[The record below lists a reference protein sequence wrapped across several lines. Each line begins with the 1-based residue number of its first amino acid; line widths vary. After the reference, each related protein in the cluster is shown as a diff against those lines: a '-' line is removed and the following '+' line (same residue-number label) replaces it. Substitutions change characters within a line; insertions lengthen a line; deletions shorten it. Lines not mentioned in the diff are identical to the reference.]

1 MAFGSLHLT
10 DTAFARQRTRE
21 FRSERAAP
29 PHPRVQTITPESSTT
44 RELIGLIN
52 TSAFSLPM
60 FTVRGMRELCEFTQ
74 RVLELRLITSALRK
88 RAGRERQRSG
98 NRQSLIIEQFWR
110 KVPRRS
116 QLCSFVAVSGRSRR
130 LLQGRSRSLEAVPVD
145 AQLSYFRFKC
155 LSWNSQLN
163 GGASWTPNRA
173 FGFPECGFEHFSFV
187 LGKVSN
193 ERNRRH
199 S

>member
-1 MAFGSLHLT
+1 
-10 DTAFARQRTRE
+10 
-21 FRSERAAP
+21 
-29 PHPRVQTITPESSTT
+29 
-44 RELIGLIN
+44 
-52 TSAFSLPM
+52 M
-60 FTVRGMRELCEFTQ
+60 FTVRGTRELCEFTQ
-74 RVLELRLITSALRK
+74 KVSECRHITSGLRK

-130 LLQGRSRSLEAVPVD
+130 LLQGKSRSLEAVPVD
-145 AQLSYFRFKC
+145 AQLSYFGFKC

-163 GGASWTPNRA
+163 GGAGWTPNHA
-173 FGFPECGFEHFSFV
+173 FGFLECGFEHFSFV

-199 S
+199 SC

>member
-1 MAFGSLHLT
+1 MFDKHGFPRSGTRRHLREGNQPVCKQASEPLSAIPSNYTFRCDGGS
-10 DTAFARQRTRE
+10 A
-21 FRSERAAP
+21 S
-29 PHPRVQTITPESSTT
+29 V
-44 RELIGLIN
+44 
-52 TSAFSLPM
+52 PM
-60 FTVRGMRELCEFTQ
+60 FTVRGIRELCEFTQ
-74 RVLELRLITSALRK
+74 KVLECRHIISGLRK
-88 RAGRERQRSG
+88 RAGRERQRFG

-116 QLCSFVAVSGRSRR
+116 QLCSLVAVSGRSRR
-130 LLQGRSRSLEAVPVD
+130 LLQGKSRSLEAVPVD
-145 AQLSYFRFKC
+145 AQLSYFGFKC

-163 GGASWTPNRA
+163 GGAGWTPNHA
-173 FGFPECGFEHFSFV
+173 FGFPECGFEHFFFV